1 MNSKYN
7 FRFQIITYFIDS
19 SIIFFLRRTNRKFKL
34 PETIEGIKFHREV
47 WPKVLIFRMTEEF
60 GCAWPPGT
68 RWSVIMGPLVVSNDE
83 PEIRLGFHSVN

>member
-1 MNSKYN
+1 MNFKYN

-19 SIIFFLRRTNRKFKL
+19 SIISFLRRTNRKFKL
-34 PETIEGIKFHREV
+34 PEIIKGIKFYREV
-47 WPKVLIFRMTEEF
+47 WLKVLIFRMTEEF

-83 PEIRLGFHSVN
+83 P